1 MANMQEVFKMFS
13 EISKANPGA
22 EVTLH
27 PDGRITMFY
36 RNQIEVAPV
45 EGQEQEQEQVVVVE
59 EQVAKQEEVPRRKWS
74 RRKQDLEFT
83 ALSDE
88 EKQTKLRE
96 ETFAPIDVSQEGLE
110 YLHSLGGNGR
120 TSVRNVF
127 INTMHHLTRKQRAH
141 LQTCI
146 RQFDLVKNKK
156 VMNDIKNLVINS

>member
-13 EISKANPGA
+13 EISKSNPGA

-27 PDGRITMFY
+27 PDGRITMCY

-45 EGQEQEQEQVVVVE
+45 EEEDEVIVVE
-59 EQVAKQEEVPRRKWS
+59 QDVVPKRKWS
-74 RRKQDLEFT
+74 RRKQDPEFA

-96 ETFAPIDVSQEGLE
+96 ETYAPIDVSHEGLE

-127 INTMHHLTRKQRAH
+127 INTMHHLSRKQRAH

-156 VMNDIKNLVINS
+156 VMNDVKTLVNNS